1 MKKLLFLLLFIPI
14 MSFGQEIK
22 FDEIMSINS
31 LDTFKRV
38 VIENSFEFSNGDNY
52 ITYGYKLD
60 TNKKGVEVASKW
72 ASYDK
77 EFGNFLFQ
85 FIKDGLWVDLEFN
98 RIVSDIKSKCEY
110 FEINDEYVTYNC
122 DDSTFEGQIGFKT
135 SEGSGFVVMF
145 PTIDFASLEKE

>member
-1 MKKLLFLLLFIPI
+1 MKKLLLLLLFIPL
-14 MSFGQEIK
+14 MSIGQEIT
-22 FDEIMSINS
+22 FDELMSINS

-38 VIENSFEFSNGDNY
+38 VIENSYELSDGDNY
-52 ITYGYKLD
+52 ITYGYELD
-60 TNKKGVEVASKW
+60 TNEKGVEVSTKW

-85 FIKDGLWVDLEFN
+85 FIKDGLWVELEYN

-110 FEINDEYVTYNC
+110 FEINDEFVIYNC

-135 SEGSGFVVMF
+135 YEGFGYVVMR
-145 PTIDFASLEKE
+145 PTIDFASLEKD